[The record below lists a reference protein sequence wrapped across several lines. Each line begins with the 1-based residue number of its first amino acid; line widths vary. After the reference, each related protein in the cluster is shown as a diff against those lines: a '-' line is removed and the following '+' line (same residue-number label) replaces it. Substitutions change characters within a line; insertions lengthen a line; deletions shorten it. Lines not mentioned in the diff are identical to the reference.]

1 MRREQRADK
10 DHGTAQ
16 TVAEAKTPP
25 VLHNLANGE
34 DIAAQAVAWPI
45 CVPDP
50 EGTLRTPIKLFV
62 AQRRE
67 IRKHITR
74 HTHTTNSTHHATHNT
89 TRHTQH
95 ATHNT
100 QHTRHIIH
108 KHATHNIQKDKHI
121 TQYTTNSS
129 HTYQP
134 SFNTPFAL
142 RTEADCEGEPTMC
155 S

>member
-62 AQRRE
+62 AQCRE
-67 IRKHITR
+67 KNKTHHTT
-74 HTHTTNSTHHATHNT
+74 HTHTQQTARIMQHT
-89 TRHTQH
+89 TPHD
-95 ATHNT
+95 THNT
-100 QHTRHIIH
+100 QHT
-108 KHATHNIQKDKHI
+108 THN
-121 TQYTTNSS
+121 TQDT
-129 HTYQP
+129 
-134 SFNTPFAL
+134 
-142 RTEADCEGEPTMC
+142 
-155 S
+155 

>member
-25 VLHNLANGE
+25 VLNNLANGE

-62 AQRRE
+62 AQCLE
-67 IRKHITR
+67 KNNTHHTT
-74 HTHTTNSTHHATHNT
+74 HTHTTNSTHHTTHNT

-100 QHTRHIIH
+100 THE
-108 KHATHNIQKDKHI
+108 THN
-121 TQYTTNSS
+121 TQTR
-129 HTYQP
+129 
-134 SFNTPFAL
+134 NT
-142 RTEADCEGEPTMC
+142 
-155 S
+155 

>member
-45 CVPDP
+45 CVTDP
-50 EGTLRTPIKLFV
+50 EGALTTPIKLFV
-62 AQRRE
+62 AQCRE
-67 IRKHITR
+67 KNNTHHT
-74 HTHTTNSTHHATHNT
+74 THTTNSTHHTTHNT

-100 QHTRHIIH
+100 
-108 KHATHNIQKDKHI
+108 HN
-121 TQYTTNSS
+121 TQD
-129 HTYQP
+129 P
-134 SFNTPFAL
+134 
-142 RTEADCEGEPTMC
+142 
-155 S
+155 

>member
-62 AQRRE
+62 APCWE
-67 IRKHITR
+67 NSKTHHT
-74 HTHTTNSTHHATHNT
+74 THTTNSTHHATHNT

-95 ATHNT
+95 ATHTHTTHNT
-100 QHTRHIIH
+100 QDT
-108 KHATHNIQKDKHI
+108 
-121 TQYTTNSS
+121 
-129 HTYQP
+129 
-134 SFNTPFAL
+134 
-142 RTEADCEGEPTMC
+142 
-155 S
+155 